1 MDGPKFVFPP
11 FPFPK
16 PCLSFFLSFPPF
28 LKAPPKIDIVVPP
41 PSKCYVIDDDGK
53 MDRTRWTRDT
63 HSEFYLLRSKKET
76 RKHELL
82 AATNARQQKQSSS
95 ELLLHKNVKCSA
107 SKKEKDQKIRR
118 HAKDFADWLFPGTL
132 PI

>member
-1 MDGPKFVFPP
+1 MDGPKFAFPP

-16 PCLSFFLSFPPF
+16 PCLSFLSFLPF

-53 MDRTRWTRDT
+53 MVGTRWTRDT
-63 HSEFYLLRSKKET
+63 HSEFYLLGSKKET

-95 ELLLHKNVKCSA
+95 ELLLQKNVRCSA